1 MGLYYIP
8 YILSHGML
16 LAKIV
21 HFPPPVLFLGAEQC
35 FWVVRTRHGAVERK
49 HASWF
54 YWFVFLNSDHG
65 DEQRLDAKTRQRVIF
80 LKSLNIRPLKTGFQ
94 HFSICGCL
102 FFFLFFF
109 LLKIAFGNASSPR
122 LVSGLRSVLWGR
134 SWVPVSS
141 YIPYVGWT
149 WSCAHSWELLPMEI
163 IQ

>member
-102 FFFLFFF
+102 FFFFSCWRLPLEKPALPGWCLASGACFGADRGSQWAPTFPMWGERGAVHIPENYF
-109 LLKIAFGNASSPR
+109 LWK
-122 LVSGLRSVLWGR
+122 
-134 SWVPVSS
+134 S
-141 YIPYVGWT
+141 YNN
-149 WSCAHSWELLPMEI
+149 
-163 IQ
+163 